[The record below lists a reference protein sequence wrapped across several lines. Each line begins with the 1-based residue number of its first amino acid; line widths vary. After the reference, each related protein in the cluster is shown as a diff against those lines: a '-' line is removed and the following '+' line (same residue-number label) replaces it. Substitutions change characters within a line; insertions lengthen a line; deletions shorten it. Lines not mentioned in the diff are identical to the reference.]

1 MITSEREA
9 HQIETLLEV
18 SLPVIFQ
25 PDPLRKDSRH
35 YQSVLRGWQ
44 RGEYLMFDRPRV
56 DSRSMLM
63 LRESQDCRIRYM
75 LEGKACAFV
84 SRVMDFDS
92 RRHNPY
98 MRIRWPTQVD
108 FTYFRRGERIKVSLP
123 CAVDVNGKSVA
134 NGMMID
140 LSQGGC
146 GFETTTPFEKGQEV
160 HLSCELPNGV
170 QLSALPLVV
179 CAVRP
184 IGRAFIHGCA
194 FADSPHTGKD
204 EIGFFVVSRLAAEH
218 GAPAS
223 EQCRRVLVLD
233 HALERSSVIARQIG
247 RKGLEATLSAN
258 FVEACYRLKSI
269 PHAAVAVAAD
279 QADLPGIEFIR
290 LLQCSGDFDAVPV
303 VLYGTENGQV
313 EVPGGRT
320 APTVCVPASPTV
332 VPDAAR
338 ALVKLL
344 G

>member
-9 HQIETLLEV
+9 HQIESLLEV

-25 PDPLRKDSRH
+25 PDPLRKDSRQ

-44 RGEYLMFDRPRV
+44 RGEYLMFDRPKV
-56 DSRSMLM
+56 DGRSLLM

-108 FTYFRRGERIKVSLP
+108 FTYFRRGERIKVHFP
-123 CAVDVNGKSVA
+123 CSIHSAGKSLA
-134 NGMMID
+134 NGMLID

-160 HLSCELPNGV
+160 QVNCELPNGV
-170 QLSALPLVV
+170 QLEGLPLVI

-184 IGRAFIHGCA
+184 LGRAFIHGCA
-194 FADSPHTGKD
+194 FGDGTHTGKE

-218 GAPAS
+218 GSPAT
-223 EQCRRVLVLD
+223 EHARRVLVLD
-233 HALERSSVIARQIG
+233 HASERSSVIARQVG
-247 RKGLEATLSAN
+247 RKGLETTLSASI
-258 FVEACYRLKSI
+258 VEACYRLKSV

-279 QADLPGIEFIR
+279 QADLPGVEFLR
-290 LLQCSGDFDAVPV
+290 LLQTTGDFDALPA
-303 VLYGTENGQV
+303 VLYGTDNGQV
-313 EVPGGRT
+313 EIPGGRT
-320 APTVCVPASPTV
+320 APLVCVPTSPTV